1 MTETKTGETIVVIG
15 QFYWGKGST
24 LVEAKKEFRKQGGTL
39 SKGYVILTFDAETK
53 FGGVDDMGRYHY
65 ERMDGKDERPN
76 PPSQEIVDP
85 K

>member
-1 MTETKTGETIVVIG
+1 MAETQTETIVIIG

-24 LVEAKKEFRKQGGTL
+24 LDEAKKEFRKQGGSL
-39 SKGYVILTFDAETK
+39 SRGYVILTFDAETE

-65 ERMDGKDERPN
+65 TRRDGKDEQPN
-76 PPSQEIVDP
+76 APTQKVVDP